1 MRASET
7 EVMASRHPFSVLPD
21 EKGSDNNPVKRRKN
35 GKNHVQLFKTF
46 LFMKTN
52 KFWFVM
58 AAAAMLAGTT
68 MMTSCEKE
76 EEISK
81 REVIES
87 EVLDEG
93 VAQEVTEEVG
103 TEGTQLSYESWIVV
117 RGQTRAAFQNK
128 VSVTLFNRFNHVI
141 DEVEV
146 ENFDFGQPEVGISY
160 QTSDS
165 RKEQDYVT
173 VVDSVLVYS
182 LKYENGFVLEYELM
196 YEVPT
201 YDDGVTE
208 KEMPY
213 IRYGAIVDNGMTV
226 TGMDNLTEN
235 GQTWL
240 RKLVRHSISVVF
252 NDKSYTIEASIV
264 AKSLE
269 KAGDVLL
276 ASKKVNEG
284 VEPVSVDAAKAS
296 GTYKSWIE
304 VEQTWSESGTK
315 QARKEVV
322 LYNEQLE
329 STGAVTGVLGKML
342 GKDDFAYEAEVVD
355 EAKELGR
362 REEDGFAVVKYG
374 YEATVRLKDKTT
386 GASLSFSPYE
396 LTYETAVYKDEFVTY
411 EMPANRFHDPQTSL
425 EVGEWREADGMYV
438 LDVETRF
445 SLMFGDATYETND
458 GMSFFY
464 EPNMP

>member
-1 MRASET
+1 
-7 EVMASRHPFSVLPD
+7 
-21 EKGSDNNPVKRRKN
+21 
-35 GKNHVQLFKTF
+35 
-46 LFMKTN
+46 MKT
-52 KFWFVM
+52 KSLWFAT
-58 AAAAMLAGTT
+58 AAAVVLTGMT
-68 MMTSCEKE
+68 MMTSC
-76 EEISK
+76 SK
-81 REVIES
+81 DDYELPEVIES
-87 EVLDEG
+87 EVYDEG
-93 VAQEVTEEVG
+93 EAGEVRAEVG
-103 TEGTQLSYESWIVV
+103 TEGTQLSYESWIMV
-117 RGQTRAAFQNK
+117 RGITRASFDNK
-128 VSVTLFNRFNHVI
+128 VSVTLNSELKNVSAVCPVNHWEI
-141 DEVEV
+141 GDYQATLSREV
-146 ENFDFGQPEVGISY
+146 FDQRTEGF
-160 QTSDS
+160 
-165 RKEQDYVT
+165 VT
-173 VVDSVLVYS
+173 VTDSVLVYRLTFDEFS
-182 LKYENGFVLEYELM
+182 FEYRLNYEVPVYDDHVTRQVMPYHKYEN
-196 YEVPT
+196 
-201 YDDGVTE
+201 
-208 KEMPY
+208 
-213 IRYGAIVDNGMTV
+213 IVDNGCELSELEDASENGVTYKRQKCVHSLTV
-226 TGMDNLTEN
+226 TFN
-235 GQTWL
+235 GKEYKVSSELILKKAQ
-240 RKLVRHSISVVF
+240 KGE
-252 NDKSYTIEASIV
+252 DK
-264 AKSLE
+264 
-269 KAGDVLL
+269 LL
-276 ASKKVNEG
+276 AAKVVDEG
-284 VEPVSVDAAKAS
+284 IEFVKTGDWS
-296 GTYKSWIE
+296 GKTVSWILI
-304 VEQTWSESGTK
+304 EQTWSESGTK

>member
-1 MRASET
+1 MPY
-7 EVMASRHPFSVLPD
+7 H
-21 EKGSDNNPVKRRKN
+21 
-35 GKNHVQLFKTF
+35 
-46 LFMKTN
+46 
-52 KFWFVM
+52 
-58 AAAAMLAGTT
+58 
-68 MMTSCEKE
+68 
-76 EEISK
+76 
-81 REVIES
+81 
-87 EVLDEG
+87 
-93 VAQEVTEEVG
+93 
-103 TEGTQLSYESWIVV
+103 
-117 RGQTRAAFQNK
+117 
-128 VSVTLFNRFNHVI
+128 
-141 DEVEV
+141 
-146 ENFDFGQPEVGISY
+146 
-160 QTSDS
+160 
-165 RKEQDYVT
+165 
-173 VVDSVLVYS
+173 
-182 LKYENGFVLEYELM
+182 KYENIVNNGCELSELEDASEN
-196 YEVPT
+196 
-201 YDDGVTE
+201 GVTY
-208 KEMPY
+208 K
-213 IRYGAIVDNGMTV
+213 RQKCVHSLTV
-226 TGMDNLTEN
+226 TFN
-235 GQTWL
+235 GKEYKVSSELILKKAQ
-240 RKLVRHSISVVF
+240 KGE
-252 NDKSYTIEASIV
+252 DK
-264 AKSLE
+264 
-269 KAGDVLL
+269 LL
-276 ASKKVNEG
+276 AAKVVDEG
-284 VEPVSVDAAKAS
+284 IEFVKTGDWS
-296 GTYKSWIE
+296 GKTVSWILI
-304 VEQTWSESGTK
+304 EQTWSESGTK

>member
-1 MRASET
+1 
-7 EVMASRHPFSVLPD
+7 
-21 EKGSDNNPVKRRKN
+21 
-35 GKNHVQLFKTF
+35 
-46 LFMKTN
+46 
-52 KFWFVM
+52 M
-58 AAAAMLAGTT
+58 AAAAMLSGTT

-240 RKLVRHSISVVF
+240 RKLVRHSISVVLTTKAIRLKLPSWP
-252 NDKSYTIEASIV
+252 NRLKSRRCF
-264 AKSLE
+264 
-269 KAGDVLL
+269 AG
-276 ASKKVNEG
+276 KQKVNEG

-315 QARKEVV
+315 IFKKKRC
-322 LYNEQLE
+322 
-329 STGAVTGVLGKML
+329 
-342 GKDDFAYEAEVVD
+342 
-355 EAKELGR
+355 
-362 REEDGFAVVKYG
+362 
-374 YEATVRLKDKTT
+374 
-386 GASLSFSPYE
+386 
-396 LTYETAVYKDEFVTY
+396 
-411 EMPANRFHDPQTSL
+411 
-425 EVGEWREADGMYV
+425 
-438 LDVETRF
+438 
-445 SLMFGDATYETND
+445 
-458 GMSFFY
+458 
-464 EPNMP
+464 

>member
-1 MRASET
+1 
-7 EVMASRHPFSVLPD
+7 
-21 EKGSDNNPVKRRKN
+21 
-35 GKNHVQLFKTF
+35 
-46 LFMKTN
+46 MKTN

-93 VAQEVTEEVG
+93 VAEKVTEEVG